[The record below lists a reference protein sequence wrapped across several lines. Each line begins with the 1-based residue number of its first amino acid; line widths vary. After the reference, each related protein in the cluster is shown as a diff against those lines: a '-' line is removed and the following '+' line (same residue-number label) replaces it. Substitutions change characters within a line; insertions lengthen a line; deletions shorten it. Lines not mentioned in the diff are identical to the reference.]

1 MIRLCEWIPNCLIK
15 FNAYICKPLARECA
29 FTAWL
34 NFFKMAETPN
44 LNWTFCL
51 VDITIRSF
59 YFYLSNRHFFPIDTP
74 IMKIL
79 TTFLFVFWWCHF
91 YHRSV
96 LVYLWEG
103 THFWYRVKRMPSF
116 IYYTKA
122 GWIKWVEDGSRN
134 DNVPLS
140 GWNVKKCAGS
150 VQCAECSWSCELSW
164 AKPHPEKEKDCQK
177 ALLQILVLL
186 Y

>member
-1 MIRLCEWIPNCLIK
+1 MRMNSELFNKK

-59 YFYLSNRHFFPIDTP
+59 YFYLFNRHFFPIDTP

-79 TTFLFVFWWCHF
+79 TTFFCLFFDDVISTTDLFLCIFEKGLISDTVLNVCH
-91 YHRSV
+91 R
-96 LVYLWEG
+96 
-103 THFWYRVKRMPSF
+103 
-116 IYYTKA
+116 
-122 GWIKWVEDGSRN
+122 
-134 DNVPLS
+134 LS
-140 GWNVKKCAGS
+140 IILK
-150 VQCAECSWSCELSW
+150 QDELSEL
-164 AKPHPEKEKDCQK
+164 KTGPET
-177 ALLQILVLL
+177 IMFH
-186 Y
+186 